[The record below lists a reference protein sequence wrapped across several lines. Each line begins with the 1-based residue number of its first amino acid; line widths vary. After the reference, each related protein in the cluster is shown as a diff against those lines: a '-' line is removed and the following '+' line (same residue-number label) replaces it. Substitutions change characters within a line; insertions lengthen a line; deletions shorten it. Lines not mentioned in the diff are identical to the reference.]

1 MKRLRAKPWFL
12 LVVSIPLIALTL
24 LWAQSR
30 RSPRN
35 GNDWLLL
42 STPVFGARTNVQGVC
57 RTVTFSAS
65 NVGPRTLD
73 FRVRWFECRA
83 GAGPVLAT
91 NHLMG
96 VNTPLSRGATTS
108 LTWDLPRAPS
118 PDRDFLCCC
127 EIYWWGRES
136 LLGRL
141 GRALDGWIDMFVSGW
156 SPPWRNEVPVYGD
169 VFASN
174 ARVADY
180 FRLVHGLTR
189 SKWLEEV
196 AQLRLASTN
205 LAGRSYFVGRF
216 PTAQEE
222 VESEARR
229 AFSSFCMQATNA
241 AQQGESGSRK
251 D

>member
-1 MKRLRAKPWFL
+1 
-12 LVVSIPLIALTL
+12 
-24 LWAQSR
+24 
-30 RSPRN
+30 
-35 GNDWLLL
+35 
-42 STPVFGARTNVQGVC
+42 
-57 RTVTFSAS
+57 
-65 NVGPRTLD
+65 
-73 FRVRWFECRA
+73 
-83 GAGPVLAT
+83 
-91 NHLMG
+91 
-96 VNTPLSRGATTS
+96 
-108 LTWDLPRAPS
+108 
-118 PDRDFLCCC
+118 
-127 EIYWWGRES
+127 
-136 LLGRL
+136 
-141 GRALDGWIDMFVSGW
+141 MFVSGW
-156 SPPWRNEVPVYGD
+156 SPPWRNVTLAHGD

-229 AFSSFCMQATNA
+229 AFSSFCMQAINA
-241 AQQGESGSRK
+241 AQQAESGSRQ